1 MKGSWEKE
9 ARLLTIVVPEYME
22 GPALDRLA
30 TRYPTHIDH
39 RLWAD
44 LPRLKAELAEA
55 RALLVRNQVRVDA
68 DLLRAAP
75 RLEVLG
81 RVGVG
86 MDNVDVET
94 ASERGVVICY
104 APDENAV
111 SVAEHV
117 FALMLGLARRI
128 PSADRSVRAGRWER
142 REHTGFEL
150 FGKTIGILGL
160 GKIGYRVALRARAFG
175 MSVRAYDPYL
185 STHHLNV
192 TESGAQ
198 LGSLEEVLQHA
209 DVVSVHLPLTDET
222 RGLLGA
228 KGLTAMKPGS
238 VLINTSRGGIIDEAA
253 LYEALASGHLGGAAL
268 DVRETEPPGDS
279 PLHGLANVLFTPHV
293 AAWTREAQEKV
304 LETVTGDVD
313 RVLQGQPAQRYWNFA
328 SPQR

>member
-1 MKGSWEKE
+1 
-9 ARLLTIVVPEYME
+9 ME

-30 TRYPTHIDH
+30 TQHPTLIDH

-44 LPRLKAELAEA
+44 LSRLKAELAEA
-55 RALLVRNQVRVDA
+55 RALMVRNQVRVDA
-68 DLLRAAP
+68 ELLQAAP

-86 MDNVDVET
+86 MDNVDVES
-94 ASERGVVICY
+94 ASARGIVICY

-142 REHTGFEL
+142 REHKGFEL
-150 FGKTIGILGL
+150 HGKTLGILGL
-160 GKIGYRVALRARAFG
+160 GKIGCRVALRARAFG
-175 MSVRAYDPYL
+175 MAVRAYDPYL
-185 STHHLNV
+185 SAHHLNV
-192 TESGAQ
+192 TETGAE
-198 LGSLEEVLQHA
+198 LGSLEEVLGGA
-209 DVVSVHLPLTDET
+209 EIISVHLPLTDET

-228 KGLTAMKPGS
+228 QGLSQMKPGA

-253 LYEALASGHLGGAAL
+253 LYEALASGRLGGAAL
-268 DVRETEPPGDS
+268 DVREAEPPGDA
-279 PLHGLANVLFTPHV
+279 PLHTLDNVLFTPHV

-304 LETVTGDVD
+304 LETVCGDVD
-313 RVLQGQPAQRYWNFA
+313 RVLQGHPAQRYWNFA
-328 SPQR
+328 SPRR